1 MAWPGLQRL
10 GWVSEPESLTGVES
24 ELGSLASAYFG
35 LESALWSPGNSPSL
49 SWGGEG
55 MKRKGRDLPRLCLM
69 YVAALNALGLPTLL
83 QGPLQQL
90 SHKKRGRALLWL
102 RVWRA

>member
-1 MAWPGLQRL
+1 M
-10 GWVSEPESLTGVES
+10 SEPESLTGVES
-24 ELGSLASAYFG
+24 ELGSLASACFG
-35 LESALWSPGNSPSL
+35 LESALQSPGNSPSL

-83 QGPLQQL
+83 QGPLH
-90 SHKKRGRALLWL
+90 SSATRREAEHCFG
-102 RVWRA
+102 